1 MLENT
6 FVGHTSAEELVD
18 AMKKLKRSNKRKERE
33 VYACIMHN
41 LLDEYNFFHK
51 YPEKELQIMGKI
63 FGLIVKEQLIHDTP
77 MLEKVIRKYIF
88 QTLSRSSGFL
98 FKFG

>member
-1 MLENT
+1 MGENT
-6 FVGHTSAEELVD
+6 PEGLIET
-18 AMKKLKRSNKRKERE
+18 MNKLKKSNRKKDRE

-51 YPEKELQIMGKI
+51 YPERELQIMGKI
-63 FGLIVKEQLIHDTP
+63 FGLIVKEQLIHDIP

-88 QTLSRSSGFL
+88 
-98 FKFG
+98 